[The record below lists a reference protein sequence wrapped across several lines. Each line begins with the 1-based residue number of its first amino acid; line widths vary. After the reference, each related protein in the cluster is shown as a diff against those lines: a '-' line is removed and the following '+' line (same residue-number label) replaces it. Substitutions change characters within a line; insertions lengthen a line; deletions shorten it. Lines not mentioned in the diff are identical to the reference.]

1 MNTQSLDFTH
11 RSQHAL
17 ALPDG
22 TAAAKEANHHDNDA
36 NDDEGDG
43 ATVQEVEVIG
53 ALHILLEVLVNS
65 NPDSHAEQGTSHQLQ
80 HNSPTAINTEV
91 TNILN
96 TQIPHYSV
104 RTYLQTSYTEDFLYR
119 T

>member
-1 MNTQSLDFTH
+1 MNKQSLEFRVIKICPVMSRTH

-22 TAAAKEANHHDNDA
+22 PAAAEEADHHDDDA
-36 NDDEGDG
+36 DDDEGDG

-65 NPDSHAEQGTSHQLQ
+65 NPDSNAEQGTSHQLQ
-80 HNSPTAINTEV
+80 PQQS
-91 TNILN
+91 L
-96 TQIPHYSV
+96 
-104 RTYLQTSYTEDFLYR
+104 LQ
-119 T
+119 